1 MLIAQ
6 WGPQMPETL
15 FDRSARKLSVSL
27 SINSDLY
34 AKTRASGIDASRVA
48 EEALERALAAQA
60 TETIRAEIRQ
70 DMEALTEYV
79 AEHGDPG
86 TAYREMFGPP
96 DAA

>member
-1 MLIAQ
+1 MD
-6 WGPQMPETL
+6 ETL

-34 AKTRASGIDASRVA
+34 ARAQAWAIDASQVV
-48 EEALERALAAQA
+48 EEVLARALAARA
-60 TETIRAEIRQ
+60 TDLIRAEIRR

-79 AEHGDPG
+79 AKHGDPG
-86 TAYREMFGPP
+86 AAYRAMFGPP

>member
-1 MLIAQ
+1 MSD
-6 WGPQMPETL
+6 TL

-34 AKTRASGIDASRVA
+34 AKAQASGIDASRVI
-48 EEALERALAAQA
+48 EKALERALAMRA

-79 AEHGDPG
+79 AKHGDPG
-86 TAYREMFGPP
+86 AAYRAMFGPP